1 MGLGPQFEQLS
12 MFMTPRQIM
21 EDYAPLE
28 GDRKLVNVSDGGD
41 LRQEHDEEVW
51 KRKTAEAHLP
61 KTEYHEARGE
71 ERAGTFTS
79 FMSKLH
85 GDKLTGGPG
94 PEPEWNT
101 GHTATFEENQG
112 NWELARD
119 EFVDDNIDMY
129 SSNRDN
135 TSLVDSIRESGVQ
148 MPVRVGPTQVT
159 GGHHRIAAAH
169 SINPDMLIPVL
180 HETEDRVNR
189 RSQAYP
195 YT

>member
-28 GDRKLVNVSDGGD
+28 GDRLVLAHANA
-41 LRQEHDEEVW
+41 RQEYDEEVW
-51 KRKTAEAHLP
+51 ERKAVEATMP
-61 KTEYHEARGE
+61 RGVYRRVMGIERKGTNTEFSADRARE
-71 ERAGTFTS
+71 E
-79 FMSKLH
+79 
-85 GDKLTGGPG
+85 
-94 PEPEWNT
+94 E
-101 GHTATFEENQG
+101 
-112 NWELARD
+112 
-119 EFVDDNIDMY
+119 
-129 SSNRDN
+129 
-135 TSLVDSIRESGVQ
+135 TSLTDSIRTSGVQ

-180 HETEDRVNR
+180 HEPEDMPI
-189 RSQAYP
+189 RSNKAYP

>member
-12 MFMTPRQIM
+12 MFMTPSQIM

-28 GDRKLVNVSDGGD
+28 GDRHDVFERLGHNR
-41 LRQEHDEEVW
+41 LERDEEVW
-51 KRKTAEAHLP
+51 ERKGEEASMP
-61 KTEYHEARGE
+61 RGE
-71 ERAGTFTS
+71 YRRELIGEEPRGTNTS
-79 FMSKLH
+79 FF
-85 GDKLTGGPG
+85 DKLERGELGTGVPYR
-94 PEPEWNT
+94 T
-101 GHTATFEENQG
+101 GHTSTFEAEDAEWMDNKYT
-112 NWELARD
+112 
-119 EFVDDNIDMY
+119 EF
-129 SSNRDN
+129 SGERTREAE

-180 HETEDRVNR
+180 HEPEDMPI
-189 RSQAYP
+189 RSSKAYP